1 MSPSAMAGAPTITA
15 RPNANAESAPRR
27 ETKQKTLINDL
38 ADDKDTSPPGSSSSD
53 LRIEVDGLGF
63 PLLIIR
69 AILRR
74 HRQRIAIL
82 DWREDALRLR
92 FESRICRRVEVR

>member
-1 MSPSAMAGAPTITA
+1 MSPSASAGAPMITA
-15 RPNANAESAPRR
+15 RPNAKAESAQRR

-38 ADDKDTSPPGSSSSD
+38 ADDKDTSPPASSSSD

-74 HRQRIAIL
+74 HRQRVAIL
-82 DWREDALRLR
+82 HGGEDTLRLR
-92 FESRICRRVEVR
+92 FESWVCRRG